1 MSRGQTILKTSLL
14 NSFFDNFRASLL
26 PQFFSRPKLTEADLI
41 NREAI
46 IGGQLFG
53 APPAGRQR
61 EFFYYKN
68 NIWVWHESWQETL
81 PEGEATRGIVVR
93 YKVRTDGVFKLG
105 HDNKYHLI
113 SGVELQ
119 NFRRSVQNYYQAVK
133 NQLY

>member
-1 MSRGQTILKTSLL
+1 MSRSQTVL
-14 NSFFDNFRASLL
+14 NRSFFSSLFGDFTTNLL
-26 PQFFSRPKLTEADLI
+26 PKFSSNTKLTEADLI
-41 NREAI
+41 NREAA

-53 APPAGRQR
+53 AAPAGRQR
-61 EFFYYKN
+61 EFFYHQN
-68 NIWVWHESWQETL
+68 NIWVWHESWQEML
-81 PEGEATRGIVVR
+81 PEGEATRGIIIR